1 VAGCCA
7 RVAKLARKRVATKQ
21 QLVRFI
27 LRLKVTFGSAGGKGK
42 ALIVLSAGSVRD
54 GDVAMGA
61 GVW

>member
-1 VAGCCA
+1 ME
-7 RVAKLARKRVATKQ
+7 TKQ
-21 QLVRFI
+21 QLERVI
-27 LRLKVTFGSAGGKGK
+27 LRLKVTLRSAGGKGK